1 MGSLQTPP
9 GHPGHSLALITAK
22 FGDLKIAV
30 AAPDAD
36 LKVRESLYYP
46 YIHNFICCDAEF

>member
-36 LKVRESLYYP
+36 LKVREGDLLNLWRIPSVILL
-46 YIHNFICCDAEF
+46 HF

>member
-9 GHPGHSLALITAK
+9 GHSSQALALITAK

-30 AAPDAD
+30 APPDAD
-36 LKVRESLYYP
+36 LKVISNRDDVQH
-46 YIHNFICCDAEF
+46 IHGIWL